1 MSEKYNKTDTLIY
14 NTYQMY
20 LKGGLDN
27 LKKDI
32 QYAKEHNYKLGAKV
46 VRGAYIVHEKERA
59 SRLKIADPI
68 VPSKHIVN
76 IQYNQAVNLIL
87 ENMDNSGL
95 VVATHNTESVQNL
108 CQQMQVHNILKS
120 HPRIHVA
127 QLMGMAEHLTLAL
140 AQNGYNV
147 CKLLPFGP
155 VQLVMPYLI
164 RRMQENKDITGGTQ
178 LERQLLWD
186 EILRRNSTV
195 LSKLRN

>member
-1 MSEKYNKTDTLIY
+1 VI
-14 NTYQMY
+14 
-20 LKGGLDN
+20 
-27 LKKDI
+27 
-32 QYAKEHNYKLGAKV
+32 
-46 VRGAYIVHEKERA
+46 
-59 SRLKIADPI
+59 
-68 VPSKHIVN
+68 
-76 IQYNQAVNLIL
+76 
-87 ENMDNSGL
+87 
-95 VVATHNTESVQNL
+95 ATHNTESVQNL

-186 EILRRNSTV
+186 EILRRTNIV
-195 LSKLRN
+195 LPKLRN